1 MKLDYF
7 ENLDKFM
14 NEKNWKKIKS
24 WTYATFVL
32 NSAAM
37 LSDEYVEKSTQLGRT
52 IGGQK
57 MPPIE
62 DTVYNIVN
70 AAFKDVAGNYWQD
83 ISWSRSQA
91 RCYWHG

>member
-14 NEKNWKKIKS
+14 NEKNWEKIKS

-52 IGGQK
+52 IGSK
-57 MPPIE
+57 
-62 DTVYNIVN
+62 N
-70 AAFKDVAGNYWQD
+70 AAN
-83 ISWSRSQA
+83 R
-91 RCYWHG
+91 RHGL